1 MIRTILAVTASMALT
16 TAVVTNAWLQKKQ
29 FYPTVVHLT
38 RSNQSMLILYIQAF
52 VLVFLFAKLLG
63 KVFFGTLRQAE
74 AENLMERTWYA
85 IIDTC
90 LAFTMFREDLSPGF
104 IAAFTIFF
112 LLKGFHW
119 LCEDRVD
126 FMERSPVITLVFKVR
141 IITLLCLLSLA
152 DSFAIWYAYERTMA
166 KGATV
171 QLVFGFEYAILLT
184 IAGTAFVKFVLHS
197 IDLRSEDPWEN
208 KSMYMLYLDLVMSFM
223 RLVLYAVFICIMF
236 KVHTLPI
243 FALRPMYLAIRTFR
257 KALSDIIL
265 SRRAIAQLDLYPNAT
280 QEELANDN
288 TCIICREEMMP
299 GASAKKLPCGHIFH
313 AACLR
318 SWFQRQQ
325 TCPTCRLDVLR
336 ARTPQQRQNEQ
347 QRRQAQLVQL
357 RDQLRN
363 QGLGNL
369 VPELNN
375 ALNLE
380 QDGVPPA
387 PGAAAMPEPVAAVHQ
402 DDLNLPNLQIPAGLG
417 HLGNILQIPNM
428 LHGLNADPLP
438 PPPPMPPVDLSK
450 LSQGELEL
458 MESVE
463 RKGLEAR
470 VRHLREIRVLLDA
483 AVLRMDEYMRVA
495 PSEGF
500 TRLDHMRPTSST
512 ADNTNAASGDFQSAK
527 DETPKSEKDTAQTK
541 PLPKVQTSTQAE
553 SENVDQTNQNAASD
567 ITSNVQELENS
578 PANSES
584 GEDPRNADELRRR
597 RLQALDNSLDLD

>member
-1 MIRTILAVTASMALT
+1 MLRTLLAVTASMALT

-90 LAFTMFREDLSPGF
+90 LAFTMFRDDLSPGF
-104 IAAFTIFF
+104 VAAFTIFF

-126 FMERSPVITLVFKVR
+126 FMERSPVITFLFKMR
-141 IITLLCLLSLA
+141 IITLLGILSLA
-152 DSFAIWYAYERTMA
+152 DSFAIWYAYERTLA

-208 KSMYMLYLDLVMSFM
+208 KSMYMLYLDLIMSFM
-223 RLVLYAVFICIMF
+223 RLILYAIFICIMF

-257 KALSDIIL
+257 KALSDIVL
-265 SRRAIAQLDLYPNAT
+265 SRRAISQLELYPNAT
-280 QEELANDN
+280 QDELASDN

-336 ARTPQQRQNEQ
+336 ARSPQQRQNDQ
-347 QRRQAQLVQL
+347 QRRQAHLAQLQA
-357 RDQLRN
+357 QLRN

-369 VPELNN
+369 VPEL
-375 ALNLE
+375 LNLNPE
-380 QDGVPPA
+380 GPA
-387 PGAAAMPEPVAAVHQ
+387 PAAAAAAGNAGGNVNPN
-402 DDLNLPNLQIPAGLG
+402 DPIPPNITITGNGNLNQ
-417 HLGNILQIPNM
+417 LGNILQIPNL
-428 LHGLNADPLP
+428 LHGLNNDPLP
-438 PPPPMPPVDLSK
+438 PPPPMPPVDLAK
-450 LSQGELEL
+450 LTEDELKL
-458 MESVE
+458 MENVE

-483 AVLRMDEYMRVA
+483 AVFRMDEYMRVA
-495 PSEGF
+495 PSGGF
-500 TRLDHMRPTSST
+500 SRTDHITPGNLASAAGDMPAPAEPTP
-512 ADNTNAASGDFQSAK
+512 APVPEPEVQAPPVAPEPEAPVQP
-527 DETPKSEKDTAQTK
+527 DEP
-541 PLPKVQTSTQAE
+541 V
-553 SENVDQTNQNAASD
+553 ENVN
-567 ITSNVQELENS
+567 L
-578 PANSES
+578 P
-584 GEDPRNADELRRR
+584 EDDPTPDELRRR
-597 RLQALDNSLDLD
+597 RLAAFDNLDLD